1 VTPDEDDPPT
11 SPCISICKMDP
22 VRGSSDDRA
31 AGGLCVGCLRT
42 IGEIVEW
49 GSASDDR
56 KRDILA
62 AVAARRGIRAIPR
75 PDPVR

>member
-1 VTPDEDDPPT
+1 MLIPIEPDPPT
-11 SPCISICKMDP
+11 SPCTSVCKMNP
-22 VRGSSDDRA
+22 ALGSPDDRA

-49 GSASDDR
+49 GGASDDR

-62 AVAARRGIRAIPR
+62 AVAARR
-75 PDPVR
+75 